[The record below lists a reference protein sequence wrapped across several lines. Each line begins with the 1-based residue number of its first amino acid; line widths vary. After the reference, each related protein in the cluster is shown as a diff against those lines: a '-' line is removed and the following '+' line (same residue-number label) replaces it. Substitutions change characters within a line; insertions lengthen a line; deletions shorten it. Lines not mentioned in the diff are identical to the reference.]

1 MSQPLGVRDRLIV
14 ALDQPDL
21 PLALAHVDRIGD
33 SVLWYK
39 LGLQLFCASGRDA
52 VLALAD
58 RGKRIFLDLKL
69 HDIPATVEKAV
80 AALEGLPVSLLTIH
94 AAGGPGMIAAASKAA
109 RSLPGT
115 WGPGGAGGTGGATP
129 RVLAVTMLTSL
140 DGTEI
145 PSLWNPGTTLEEKV
159 LGLARLARGAGA
171 DGVVASPQEL
181 SALRGALPP
190 PFLIVTP
197 GIRGP
202 HDPAHDQK
210 RTLSLP
216 EAFARGADFVV
227 VGRPI
232 LEASDPKAA
241 VAAFEAAVAAMPS
254 PERTN
259 A

>member
-1 MSQPLGVRDRLIV
+1 VNGTHGVRDRLIV

-21 PLALAHVDRIGD
+21 GRALEHVDRIGD
-33 SVLWYK
+33 AVLWYK
-39 LGLQLFCASGRDA
+39 VGLQLFAASGRDA
-52 VLALAD
+52 VAALAD

-80 AALEGLPVSLLTIH
+80 GALDGLPISLLTIH
-94 AAGGPGMIAAASKAA
+94 AAGGPEMIAAASRAA
-109 RSLPGT
+109 RALP
-115 WGPGGAGGTGGATP
+115 AAP

-140 DGTEI
+140 DGGEI
-145 PSLWNPGTTLEEKV
+145 PALWNPATSLEEKV
-159 LGLARLARGAGA
+159 LGLARLAREAGA

-181 SALRGALPP
+181 GALRAALAA
-190 PFLIVTP
+190 PFLLVTP

-202 HDPAHDQK
+202 QDAAHDQK

-232 LEASDPKAA
+232 LQASDPRAA
-241 VAAFEAAVAAMPS
+241 IAAFEASVAATAAT
-254 PERTN
+254 ERTRP
-259 A
+259 

>member
-1 MSQPLGVRDRLIV
+1 MSDSHGVRDRLIV

-21 PLALAHVDRIGD
+21 PRALAQVDRIGD
-33 SVLWYK
+33 AVLWYK
-39 LGLQLFCASGRDA
+39 VGLQLFCASGRDA
-52 VLALAD
+52 VMAIAD

-69 HDIPATVEKAV
+69 HDIPATVEKA
-80 AALEGLPVSLLTIH
+80 ALSLDGLPVSLLTIH
-94 AAGGPGMIAAASKAA
+94 AAGGPAMIAAAAKAA
-109 RSLPGT
+109 KTLH
-115 WGPGGAGGTGGATP
+115 AKP
-129 RVLAVTMLTSL
+129 RILAVTMLTSL

-145 PSLWNPGTTLEEKV
+145 PSLWNSGSTLEEKV
-159 LGLARLARGAGA
+159 LGLARLAGDAGA

-181 SALRGALPP
+181 GALRASLPH

-202 HDPAHDQK
+202 LDAAHDQK

-216 EAFARGADFVV
+216 EAFSRGADFVV

-241 VAAFEAAVAAMPS
+241 VAAFEASVAATS
-254 PERTN
+254 S
-259 A
+259 

>member
-21 PLALAHVDRIGD
+21 PRALAHVDRIGD

-39 LGLQLFCASGRDA
+39 VGLQLFCASGRDA
-52 VLALAD
+52 VRAMAD
-58 RGKRIFLDLKL
+58 RGKKIFLDLKL

-94 AAGGPGMIAAASKAA
+94 AAGGPAMIAAASKAA
-109 RSLPGT
+109 RSLAGT
-115 WGPGGAGGTGGATP
+115 SGAAP

-145 PSLWNPGTTLEEKV
+145 PSLWNPATTLEEKV
-159 LGLARLARGAGA
+159 LDLARLAREAGA

-181 SALRGALPP
+181 SALRGALPS

-197 GIRGP
+197 GIRGL

-232 LEASDPKAA
+232 LEASDPKAV
-241 VAAFEAAVAAMPS
+241 VAAYEASVAAVAS

>member
-1 MSQPLGVRDRLIV
+1 MTDGTQALGAGAVRERLIV

-21 PLALAHVDRIGD
+21 KSALQHVDRIGE

-39 LGLQLFCASGRDA
+39 VGLQLFCAAGRDA

-58 RGKRIFLDLKL
+58 RRKHVMLDLKL
-69 HDIPATVEKAV
+69 HDIPATVEKAIR
-80 AALEGLPVSLLTIH
+80 ALEGLPVSLLTVH
-94 AAGGPGMIAAASKAA
+94 ASGGPEMLKAAAAAA
-109 RSLPGT
+109 RFL
-115 WGPGGAGGTGGATP
+115 AGTP
-129 RVLAVTMLTSL
+129 RVLGVTMLTSL

-145 PSLWNPGTTLEEKV
+145 PPLWNPMTGVEEKV
-159 LGLARLARGAGA
+159 LALAGA
-171 DGVVASPQEL
+171 CEEAGVDGVVASPREIHG
-181 SALRGALPP
+181 LRVTFPT

-202 HDPAHDQK
+202 NDPAHDQK

-216 EAFARGADFVV
+216 EAFVRGADYVV

-232 LEASDPKAA
+232 LESKDPHAV
-241 VAAFEAAVAAMPS
+241 VAAYDAALAAALTN
-254 PERTN
+254 ERTN

>member
-1 MSQPLGVRDRLIV
+1 MSQTLGVRDRLIV

-21 PLALAHVDRIGD
+21 PRALAHVDRIGD

-39 LGLQLFCASGRDA
+39 AGLQLFAAAGRDA
-52 VLALAD
+52 VRALAD
-58 RGKRIFLDLKL
+58 RGKRVFLDLKL

-80 AALEGLPVSLLTIH
+80 AALEGLPISLLTIH
-94 AAGGPGMIAAASKAA
+94 ASGGPEMIAAASRAA
-109 RSLPGT
+109 RALGASS
-115 WGPGGAGGTGGATP
+115 GAGTAP
-129 RVLAVTMLTSL
+129 RILAVTMLTSL

-145 PSLWNPGTTLEEKV
+145 PTLWNPGTSLEEKV
-159 LGLARLARGAGA
+159 LGLARMARESGA

-181 SALRGALPP
+181 AALRGALPS

-202 HDPAHDQK
+202 HDASHDQK

-232 LEASDPKAA
+232 LDAADPKGA
-241 VAAFEAAVAAMPS
+241 VDAFEASVAALAS
-254 PERTN
+254 SERN
-259 A
+259 RA

>member
-1 MSQPLGVRDRLIV
+1 
-14 ALDQPDL
+14 
-21 PLALAHVDRIGD
+21 
-33 SVLWYK
+33 
-39 LGLQLFCASGRDA
+39 
-52 VLALAD
+52 
-58 RGKRIFLDLKL
+58 
-69 HDIPATVEKAV
+69 
-80 AALEGLPVSLLTIH
+80 
-94 AAGGPGMIAAASKAA
+94 MIEAAARAA
-109 RSLPGT
+109 REIGAAAE
-115 WGPGGAGGTGGATP
+115 GGAAAAP

-145 PSLWNPGTTLEEKV
+145 PPLWNPETSLEQKV
-159 LGLARLARGAGA
+159 LGLARLAREAGA

-181 SALRGALPP
+181 SALRAALAP

-216 EAFARGADFVV
+216 DAFSRGADFVV

-232 LEASDPKAA
+232 LDANDPKAA
-241 VAAFEAAVAAMPS
+241 VAAFEASVAAAS
-254 PERTN
+254 SERTN